1 VSASHRSQRA
11 AVADRLRECRPE
23 IEQAVLARS
32 AVLLEETPGL
42 DAEFIDGQRVAVAT
56 AVNYGI
62 DAIELGEER
71 MREVPALFH
80 AQARLN
86 ARCGVALDTMM
97 RRYFAG
103 YVLLGD
109 YLMREA
115 DGCSLGGAVLQCIMR
130 DTAAVFDRLVS
141 TMAEEYLREARARHS
156 TPEER
161 MAARV
166 RALLRSE
173 ILEAPEIDYRF
184 EAWHLGAVASGSGAH
199 AAVRV
204 LARQLD
210 RRLLAIRS
218 DEDAVWAWFGGRGPL
233 EADELAATVTA
244 HWPEG
249 LDLALGDPAVG
260 MAGWRQTH
268 RQAQAVFPIARRS
281 EASYVTYGDAAMLAS
296 VLQDDLYATSLRER
310 YLAPL
315 ASERD
320 GGATLR
326 ATVRAFFSANRNVS
340 SAAAALGVGRHAVTN
355 RLRVVE
361 EKIGQ
366 PLTEAGAEFE
376 AALRLH
382 ELHAGA
388 TDEPPTERQAV

>member
-1 VSASHRSQRA
+1 M
-11 AVADRLRECRPE
+11 
-23 IEQAVLARS
+23 LARS
-32 AVLLEETPGL
+32 AALLEATPGL
-42 DAEFIDGQRVAVAT
+42 GAEFIDAQRIAVAT
-56 AVNYGI
+56 AVSYGI

-71 MREVPALFH
+71 LREIPALFH

-115 DGCSLGGAVLQCIMR
+115 DGCSLSGAVLQCIMR
-130 DTAAVFDRLVS
+130 DTATVFDRLIS
-141 TMAEEYLREARARHS
+141 TMTEEYLREARARHS

-166 RALLRSE
+166 RALLKGE

-184 EAWHLGAVASGSGAH
+184 DAWHIGAVASGSGAH
-199 AAVRV
+199 GAVRQ
-204 LARQLD
+204 LARDLD
-210 RRLLAIRS
+210 RRLLSIRA
-218 DEDAVWAWFGGRGPL
+218 DEDAVWAWFGGRAPL
-233 EADELAATVTA
+233 DADELAAIVPA
-244 HWPEG
+244 AWPAG
-249 LDLALGDPAVG
+249 LDLALGDPAAG
-260 MAGWRQTH
+260 LAGWRQTH
-268 RQAQAVFPIARRS
+268 RQAQAVFPIAKRS
-281 EASYVTYGDAAMLAS
+281 DERFVSYGDAAMLAS
-296 VLQDDLYATSLRER
+296 VLQDDLFASALRER

-326 ATVRAFFSANRNVS
+326 ATLRAFFSANRNVS

-355 RLRVVE
+355 RLRIVE

-366 PLTEAGAEFE
+366 PLTASGAEFE

-382 ELHAGA
+382 DLKPASTDLARGGGHA
-388 TDEPPTERQAV
+388 